1 MLRPGAWALA
11 AVLGLAAC
19 QSATPTDLSTPPE
32 VQKCADAAGFTARAN
47 TLRARGVRGDIIATP
62 QEQAEMNA
70 CVKAAGQPA
79 AAKAAPPAT
88 ATSVK
93 MAPEATTAPARDFS
107 APAPAA
113 RQKTAV
119 IPPVRLCRVTMIGGT
134 GYACSMY
141 R

>member
-1 MLRPGAWALA
+1 MLRPGALALA

-19 QSATPTDLSTPPE
+19 QSATPTVLSTPPE

-70 CVKAAGQPA
+70 CVKAAGQTAPVTSA
-79 AAKAAPPAT
+79 PTASTASVNAAP
-88 ATSVK
+88 V
-93 MAPEATTAPARDFS
+93 ATTAPARDFS
-107 APAPAA
+107 APAPAT

-119 IPPVRLCRVTMIGGT
+119 IPPVRLCRVTMVGGT

>member
-19 QSATPTDLSTPPE
+19 QSATPTVLSTPPE

-79 AAKAAPPAT
+79 PVTAAKAAP
-88 ATSVK
+88 VK
-93 MAPEATTAPARDFS
+93 AAPVATTAPARDFS
-107 APAPAA
+107 APAPDA

-119 IPPVRLCRVTMIGGT
+119 VPPVRLCRVTMIGGT

>member
-19 QSATPTDLSTPPE
+19 QSATPTVLSTPPE

-70 CVKAAGQPA
+70 CVKAAGQSAPVT
-79 AAKAAPPAT
+79 AAKAAP
-88 ATSVK
+88 VK
-93 MAPEATTAPARDFS
+93 AAPVATTAPARDFS
-107 APAPAA
+107 APAPDA

-119 IPPVRLCRVTMIGGT
+119 VPPVRLCRVTMIGGT

>member
-1 MLRPGAWALA
+1 
-11 AVLGLAAC
+11 
-19 QSATPTDLSTPPE
+19 
-32 VQKCADAAGFTARAN
+32 
-47 TLRARGVRGDIIATP
+47 VRGDIIATP

-79 AAKAAPPAT
+79 PVTAVPTANAASVNAT
-88 ATSVK
+88 PV
-93 MAPEATTAPARDFS
+93 ATTAPARDFS
-107 APAPAA
+107 APAPDA

-119 IPPVRLCRVTMIGGT
+119 IPPVRLCRVTMVGGT